1 MAIHGQQGSVEK
13 SLQEDLTWRRRHWQ
27 KGNFC
32 TGKNIYIQKSPQELD
47 LETHTTDWLQNGYMP
62 IYVGSVINMKCTIS
76 SPMQNEKWD

>member
-1 MAIHGQQGSVEK
+1 MVSKVVWKNHFRKILHDDDDIDKRETSA
-13 SLQEDLTWRRRHWQ
+13 L
-27 KGNFC
+27 
-32 TGKNIYIQKSPQELD
+32 GKNIYIQKSPQELD